1 MRDSSPLSRRAL
13 LGLAAAAP
21 LAAAVPTAV
30 ATSAYAATA
39 IGGERL
45 GRPGLQVQSG
55 VKVPAK
61 LTAKAWLVADHD
73 TGEVL
78 AAFDAHRR
86 LAPASTLK
94 MLFADTVLGKFDRT
108 QRHKVTPEEIA
119 DVPAGSSLVGVKENY
134 TYTVE
139 QLWLGVFLRSGN
151 DAVHVLSHMN
161 GGIAKTVA
169 EMQAKAV
176 DLQALDTQ
184 VRSPDGFDHKGQ
196 VSSAYDLT
204 LFARHG
210 LKNDD
215 FRAYC
220 GTKTADFPAG
230 GKKTFQIQ
238 NTDRLL
244 TGAWGL
250 DAYDGIIGVK
260 NGYTSHAGN
269 TFTGAA
275 TRNGRT
281 LLVSVLHPESG
292 GNGVYKETA
301 QLLDWGFAHVGKV
314 EAVGKLVDPV
324 SEGGAQKASGGGKA
338 AGAKGAGGPRVA
350 SASGDTPSWGLIGG
364 AGAAVA
370 LLAGGAL
377 ALRGRR
383 RRRAAVLGVPGAA
396 GVPGASGVP
405 GAPAMPGAAAVPAAS
420 ATAGIPAP
428 GGPAAGIPAPGGPVA
443 GETPGDAG
451 SAAGGTSGGGGSAAG
466 RIPAPGGP
474 VADGTPAATGAGRT
488 GAGHTAPGHPGRP
501 TASGDGGQGP
511 GGNGH
516 PGGPADGP
524 AGGPSGR

>member
-1 MRDSSPLSRRAL
+1 M
-13 LGLAAAAP
+13 
-21 LAAAVPTAV
+21 
-30 ATSAYAATA
+30 
-39 IGGERL
+39 
-45 GRPGLQVQSG
+45 
-55 VKVPAK
+55 PAK
-61 LTAKAWLVADHD
+61 LTARAWLVADHES
-73 TGEVL
+73 GEVL
-78 AAFDAHRR
+78 AAFNAHKH

-108 QRHKVTPEEIA
+108 DRHKVTREEIA
-119 DVPAGSSLVGVKENY
+119 DVPAGSSLVGIKENI

-169 EMQAKAV
+169 EMQARAA

-215 FRAYC
+215 FRRYC
-220 GTKTADFPAG
+220 GTRTADFPAG

-250 DAYDGIIGVK
+250 ETYEGLIGVK

-301 QLLDWGFAHVGKV
+301 KLLDWGFAHVGRLKP
-314 EAVGKLVDPV
+314 VGMLVDPL
-324 SEGGAQKASGGGKA
+324 SEGGAKRVPADKA
-338 AGAKGAGGPRVA
+338 AGAKGAGARTA
-350 SASGDTPSWGLIGG
+350 SASGDGPSWGLIGG

-370 LLAGGAL
+370 LLAGGL

-383 RRRAAVLGVPGAA
+383 RRTALAGTPAAASPVTPPGPPGPPAPAAVPAPPAAPAPAGSPAGPHAGPMTPTLPAQPGPADRASPADA
-396 GVPGASGVP
+396 GGEGRTPGASGRP
-405 GAPAMPGAAAVPAAS
+405 G
-420 ATAGIPAP
+420 
-428 GGPAAGIPAPGGPVA
+428 
-443 GETPGDAG
+443 
-451 SAAGGTSGGGGSAAG
+451 
-466 RIPAPGGP
+466 
-474 VADGTPAATGAGRT
+474 
-488 GAGHTAPGHPGRP
+488 
-501 TASGDGGQGP
+501 
-511 GGNGH
+511 N
-516 PGGPADGP
+516 
-524 AGGPSGR
+524 